1 MSVNPYHGL
10 QDHQFWRRA
19 ISRTESHAVDPVTN
33 VKFKISQTDRVATAG
48 SCFAQHISRRLS
60 GIGFNYFVPEDGA
73 TLSQEERRDQGYGVF
88 SARYGN
94 IYTVRQ
100 LLQLFQEA
108 YGDRGKQ
115 EPVWQRADGRFV
127 DPFRPVISSAGF
139 GSAEDVAQARRQH
152 LGSVRRV
159 FNQSN
164 IFVFTLGL
172 TESWIARDSG
182 DVLPLAPGVSG
193 GSFDEARYEFV
204 NMRASDVIADLTH
217 FLDLLKFQNPDVR
230 VILTV
235 SPVPLIATYA
245 DRHVLV
251 SNTYS
256 KSALRVAAE
265 DVAALHDWVDYFP
278 SFEIITGNFNG
289 GRYFEDDL
297 REVNAA
303 GVSHAMRCFLGH
315 YVEGGAASQSAVAPI
330 AIDPAQAE
338 AIRQRMAAVI
348 CDEEVIEAAMRGA

>member
-1 MSVNPYHGL
+1 MSGNPYHGL

-19 ISRTESHAVDPVTN
+19 ISRTESHAVDPVTR
-33 VKFKISQTDRVATAG
+33 VKFQISQADRVATAG

-73 TLSQEERRDQGYGVF
+73 SLSEVERRADGYGMF

-108 YGDRGKQ
+108 YGDRVKS
-115 EPVWQRADGRFV
+115 EAAWQRSDGRFV
-127 DPFRPVISSAGF
+127 DPFRPVITPAGYE
-139 GSAEDVAQARRQH
+139 SAEEVAKARKTH
-152 LGSVRRV
+152 LASVRRV
-159 FNQSN
+159 FNQARV
-164 IFVFTLGL
+164 FVFTLGL

-182 DVLPLAPGVSG
+182 DVFPLAPGVSG
-193 GSFDEARYEFV
+193 GVFDEARYAFV
-204 NMRASDVIADLTH
+204 NMRAMDVVADLTQ
-217 FLDLLKFQNPDVR
+217 FLGLLKLQNCDVK

-235 SPVPLIATYA
+235 SPVPLIATYD

-265 DVAALHDWVDYFP
+265 EVSALYDWVDYFP

-303 GVSHAMRCFLGH
+303 GVSHAMRCFLDH
-315 YVEGGAASQSAVAPI
+315 YVENGTSSTPSVPPVNSDPVA
-330 AIDPAQAE
+330 AE
-338 AIRQRMAAVI
+338 AMLRRMEAVI
-348 CDEEVIEAAMRGA
+348 CDEEIIESSMGRS